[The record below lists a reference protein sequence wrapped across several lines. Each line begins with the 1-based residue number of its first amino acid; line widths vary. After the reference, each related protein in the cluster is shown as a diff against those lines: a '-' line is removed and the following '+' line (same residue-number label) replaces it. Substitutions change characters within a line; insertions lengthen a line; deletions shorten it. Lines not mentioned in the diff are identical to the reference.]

1 MTVVEQLASELKQ
14 RTEWQDTPVELEDAD
29 YQEIVVQAVRHLYV
43 MTGRYLQF
51 DRDSE
56 IELTT
61 DEFEYVL
68 TTAEMG
74 FYRKVQADVNRIVGY
89 STDAMTITNADK
101 PYANLSQTLAELANR
116 QRITE
121 VIPAPV
127 MSSFV
132 PSCQSMQ

>member
-1 MTVVEQLASELKQ
+1 MTDAEQLATELKQ

-29 YQEIVVQAVRHLYV
+29 YQEMVILAVRHLYV

-56 IELTT
+56 IELTA

-101 PYANLSQTLAELANR
+101 PYANISQTLAELANR
-116 QRITE
+116 QRILYYKMVRYTLL
-121 VIPAPV
+121 
-127 MSSFV
+127 
-132 PSCQSMQ
+132 

>member
-1 MTVVEQLASELKQ
+1 MTDVEQLAAELKQ
-14 RTEWQDTPVELEDAD
+14 RTEWQDTPVELEDTD
-29 YQEIVVQAVRHLYV
+29 YQEMVIQAVRPLYV

-56 IELTT
+56 IELTA

-101 PYANLSQTLAELANR
+101 PYANISQTLAELANR
-116 QRITE
+116 QRILYYKMVRYTLL
-121 VIPAPV
+121 
-127 MSSFV
+127 
-132 PSCQSMQ
+132 

>member
-1 MTVVEQLASELKQ
+1 MTDVEQLAAELKQ

-29 YQEIVVQAVRHLYV
+29 YQEMVVQAVRYLYV

-56 IELTT
+56 IELTA

-116 QRITE
+116 QRILYYKMVRYTLL
-121 VIPAPV
+121 
-127 MSSFV
+127 
-132 PSCQSMQ
+132 